1 MDIDLTQYSMLLVN
15 FSGGKD
21 SSNILIETVKEA
33 RRQNVL
39 HRVVA
44 ILSDTGAEWNS
55 TADFSRSFCQ
65 RLGVP
70 LQIVYPRCT
79 IPDYLEARKRF
90 PSMKCRWC
98 TALKTSAI
106 EKFIRHQYPA
116 KQKSKILSI
125 TGERREESS
134 HRAQLSE
141 FELHKHLS
149 AGQRQVFCYRP
160 ILNWNLRKVWQN
172 IYENNLPIH
181 PAYTE
186 YGNKRLSCA
195 LCVFACDKDLQNGAK
210 NRPDLAE
217 RYMRIEEETGFTFRY
232 KHSLKNILKEGGK
245 HYVDK

>member
-1 MDIDLTQYSMLLVN
+1 MDIDLTPYSMLRVN

-55 TADFSRSFCQ
+55 TADFSKSFCQ

-116 KQKSKILSI
+116 KQKNFLTSV
-125 TGERREESS
+125 R
-134 HRAQLSE
+134 HR
-141 FELHKHLS
+141 
-149 AGQRQVFCYRP
+149 
-160 ILNWNLRKVWQN
+160 
-172 IYENNLPIH
+172 
-181 PAYTE
+181 
-186 YGNKRLSCA
+186 
-195 LCVFACDKDLQNGAK
+195 
-210 NRPDLAE
+210 
-217 RYMRIEEETGFTFRY
+217 
-232 KHSLKNILKEGGK
+232 
-245 HYVDK
+245 

>member
-1 MDIDLTQYSMLLVN
+1 MLLVN

-21 SSNILIETVKEA
+21 SSNILMKQLRKLAAKMYCIELLQFYPIQG
-33 RRQNVL
+33 QN
-39 HRVVA
+39 
-44 ILSDTGAEWNS
+44 GNS
-55 TADFSRSFCQ
+55 TADFSKSFCQ
-65 RLGVP
+65 RLGIP

-186 YGNKRLSCA
+186 YGNERLSCA

-232 KHSLKNILKEGGK
+232 KHSLKNILKEGEK
-245 HYVDK
+245 TLC

>member
-1 MDIDLTQYSMLLVN
+1 MDIDLTPYSMLLVN

-106 EKFIRHQYPA
+106 EKFISG
-116 KQKSKILSI
+116 KTKIQNSFHN
-125 TGERREESS
+125 RRTSRRKFTS
-134 HRAQLSE
+134 
-141 FELHKHLS
+141 
-149 AGQRQVFCYRP
+149 RP
-160 ILNWNLRKVWQN
+160 TLR
-172 IYENNLPIH
+172 I
-181 PAYTE
+181 
-186 YGNKRLSCA
+186 
-195 LCVFACDKDLQNGAK
+195 
-210 NRPDLAE
+210 
-217 RYMRIEEETGFTFRY
+217 
-232 KHSLKNILKEGGK
+232 
-245 HYVDK
+245 